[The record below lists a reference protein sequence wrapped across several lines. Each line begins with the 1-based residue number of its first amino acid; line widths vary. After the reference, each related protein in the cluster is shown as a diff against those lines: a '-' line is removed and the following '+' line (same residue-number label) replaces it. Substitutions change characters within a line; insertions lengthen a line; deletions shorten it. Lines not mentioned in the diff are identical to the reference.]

1 MSTVQ
6 NLPPLHPRLAA
17 RVAARQPITVGI
29 LLFPEVEVLD
39 FAGPFE
45 VFSVAA
51 RLTARPRGL
60 GYPAFAV
67 STLARRAGP
76 VVARHGLTV
85 TAARGFDD
93 APAPDI
99 LVVPGGVVDAPLGCA
114 ETLAFVRRAAAEAA
128 LTLSVC
134 TGAFVLA
141 RCGLLGGRCVTT
153 HWEDIADLRTAHPE
167 LEVVENV
174 AFVDEGAVMTSAGIS
189 AGIELSLHAVGRIL
203 GREMARATARQ
214 MQFETTVLAD

>member
-1 MSTVQ
+1 MTD
-6 NLPPLHPRLAA
+6 LDRRLTDL
-17 RVAARQPITVGI
+17 VAARTPIQVGI

-45 VFSVAA
+45 VFSVVA
-51 RLTARPRGL
+51 RLSKQPQWR
-60 GYPAFAV
+60 GYPAFDV
-67 STLARRAGP
+67 STVAREAGP
-76 VVARHGLTV
+76 VVARHGLGV
-85 TAARGFDD
+85 VAGHGFAT
-93 APAPDI
+93 APAFDI
-99 LVVPGGVVDAPLGCA
+99 LVVPGGVVDQPLA
-114 ETLAFVRRAAAEAA
+114 DAATLDFVRARSATAA

-141 RCGLLGGRCVTT
+141 RAGLLTGRRVTT

-167 LEVVENV
+167 LDVVKDV
-174 AFVDEGAVMTSAGIS
+174 AFVDEGRVMTSAGIS